1 MVNEK
6 AKNPAISTPDGTR
19 GFSPMESIPHRGR
32 KRSFSDISITTKG
45 PLSQNMTKE
54 ELEAKRLLTKAA
66 LLQRP
71 QIKRQSES
79 ARLLKLVP
87 DLSQKE
93 MSRLVA
99 AIIRRQKREAPS
111 TSASGRKATATREKP
126 LARSLPALFPEK
138 LTAPPRSER
147 LKDSTPARSAALS
160 KQDALRM
167 LQEARTGFN
176 RDACSEPQPE
186 SIDERTSHH
195 HRDLAEELVHRV
207 SPR

>member
-6 AKNPAISTPDGTR
+6 AKNLGISTPDGTR
-19 GFSPMESIPHRGR
+19 GSSPLESIPHRGR
-32 KRSFSDISITTKG
+32 KRSLSEITTKG
-45 PLSQNMTKE
+45 QLSQNMTKE

-111 TSASGRKATATREKP
+111 TSASGRKVTATREKP
-126 LARSLPALFPEK
+126 LAKSLPALFPEK
-138 LTAPPRSER
+138 HTAPPRSER

-160 KQDALRM
+160 KQEALEM
-167 LQEARTGFN
+167 LQQANAGLN
-176 RDACSEPQPE
+176 RNAGSALQPE
-186 SIDERTSHH
+186 SIEEKSHH
-195 HRDLAEELVHRV
+195 QHRDLAEELVQRA